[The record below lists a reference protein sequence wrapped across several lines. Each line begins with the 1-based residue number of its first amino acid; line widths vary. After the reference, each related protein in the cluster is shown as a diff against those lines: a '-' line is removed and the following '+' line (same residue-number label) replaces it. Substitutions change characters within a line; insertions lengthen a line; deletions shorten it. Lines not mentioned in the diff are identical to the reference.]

1 MTTRPNVL
9 WIMADQL
16 RFDYLSCYGHPHL
29 QTPHI
34 DALAARGVRFTN
46 AYVQS
51 PVCGPSRM
59 SAYTGRYVRSHGSTW
74 NGMPLRV
81 GEPTLGDHLRE
92 AGARAVLV
100 GKTHMVADAEG
111 MAWLGIDPAS
121 EIGVRVSE
129 CGFEPFERDDG
140 LHPDSD
146 RQQWSAYDDY
156 LVELGY
162 NTQNPWEDFANSG
175 LDANGELLSGWL
187 LKNSRLAANIPEEHS
202 ETAYMTNRAMAF
214 MEEARADGRPWVCHL
229 SYIKPHW
236 PYIVPAP
243 YHDMFGAEH
252 IVPPVRSSAE
262 KTTDHP
268 LLRAYFEARV
278 CRSFARDHVR
288 EHVIPAYMGLIKQL
302 DDHLG
307 RLFAWMDQN
316 GFSEN
321 TIIAFTSDHGD
332 YLGDHWM
339 GDKDFYH
346 EMAVKTPLI
355 LADPRPEADVSR
367 GSVSDALVEMI
378 DLAPTFM
385 NALGA
390 PAKPHVIEGRDLTPL
405 LHGRDG
411 FSRHYVISEHDY
423 HWSDMARALSVPQED
438 AHTTMIFDGRWKYV
452 RCEGFRPVLF
462 DLETDPQEVIDLG
475 GSETEEHAAVRARME
490 SALLDWATR
499 HHARITATPAVL
511 AGQKRAADN
520 GILIGFWDEAEY
532 EAATGK
538 PFSSLSPAGPSSRRP
553 RPGQAKSGSS
563 DAE

>member
-1 MTTRPNVL
+1 MTDRPNVL

-29 QTPHI
+29 HTPHI

-81 GEPTLGDHLRE
+81 GEPTLGDHLRD

-121 EIGVRVSE
+121 EIGVRRSE

-140 LHPDSD
+140 LHPDSV
-146 RQQWSAYDDY
+146 RQRWSAYDDY
-156 LVELGY
+156 LVEQGY
-162 NTQNPWEDFANSG
+162 ASDNPWEDFANSG
-175 LDANGELLSGWL
+175 LDENGELLSAWL
-187 LKNSRLAANIPEEHS
+187 LKNSRLAANVPEEHS

-214 MEEARADGRPWVCHL
+214 MQEAQADGRPWMCHL

-243 YHDMFGAEH
+243 YHDMYNETH
-252 IVPPVRSSAE
+252 IVDPVRSASE
-262 KTTDHP
+262 RDTDHP
-268 LLRAYFEARV
+268 LMRAYLDARV

-288 EHVIPAYMGLIKQL
+288 THVIPAYMGLIKQL
-302 DDHLG
+302 DDNLG
-307 RLFAWMDQN
+307 RLFAWMDMQ
-316 GFSEN
+316 GLSDN
-321 TIIAFTSDHGD
+321 TVIAFTSDHGD
-332 YLGDHWM
+332 YMGDHWM

-346 EMAVKTPLI
+346 EMAVKVPVI
-355 LADPRPEADVSR
+355 IADPRAAANATR

-385 NALGA
+385 NALGCA
-390 PAKPHVIEGRDLTPL
+390 PKPHVIEGRDLTPI
-405 LHGRDG
+405 LHGTKG
-411 FSRHYVISEHDY
+411 FSRKYAISEHDY
-423 HWSDMARALSVPQED
+423 HWSEMARALDVPQED
-438 AHTTMIFDGRWKYV
+438 ARTVMIFDGRWKYI
-452 RCEGFRPVLF
+452 RCEGFRPLLF
-462 DLETDPQEVIDLG
+462 DLQEDPQELMDLG
-475 GSETEEHAAVRARME
+475 AAPEHDDIRKRME
-490 SALLDWATR
+490 AALLRWATR
-499 HHARITATPAVL
+499 HHTRITATPQVL
-511 AGQKRAADN
+511 AGQSKAAET
-520 GILIGFWDEAEY
+520 GILIGFWDEAEFA
-532 EAATGK
+532 EVTGFAFADLQ
-538 PFSSLSPAGPSSRRP
+538 PVGRP
-553 RPGQAKSGSS
+553 
-563 DAE
+563 